1 MKRKS
6 MKLTSF
12 LVAASLLI
20 GTPAQAVLGQG
31 QDTKIEVEESIDAAE
46 ENTEELPEEMILET
60 ETGIE
65 QEMQDTE
72 EPEVTE
78 DGTEIAAEIEDNLTY
93 ISHDGSYKV
102 DGFVCYV
109 KEDNTICID
118 AYDTAYL
125 GEDKSVVIPEQID
138 GYPVT
143 EIGEF
148 AFYNKEVQSV
158 VFPSTLTK
166 IGKQAFDL
174 STLKEFS
181 FAGDQTV
188 EVGESAFAAT
198 DMEEIVVPKNIKNIP
213 KGCFSQSAYA
223 KSIVIEEGVETV
235 GEFGFSTCQNVVS
248 IKIPSTVTDIS
259 DYAFTNCIKV
269 KNLIIANGVKNIGF
283 QAFCGLLALTS
294 VTLPKSITSIGEEVF
309 RDCSNLVIS
318 CYTDTSSHRYAEDN
332 GFDYI
337 LLDQPT
343 YTISYQLGGGKN
355 HSENP
360 ASYMVSTK
368 TFELKEPTRAGY
380 VFKGWY
386 TDAEYKNQI
395 TQIEKGTTGDMVL
408 YASWDGMP
416 YTIRFYGNGGKLSDG
431 EEFHYQKT
439 AYGNSATLWKNA
451 FVRPGYRFEGWNDG
465 STHYAD
471 QANTSVLKVLNGE
484 GTVTGNSY
492 GLSAEWT
499 PVSYKVSYT
508 LNGGTIASSAPKTF
522 TVEDGAI
529 SIPDPVRSGYTFT
542 GWFTDEALTKYLG
555 SLESGFSC
563 DEYFKNLTLYA
574 GWEKKSGNT
583 AAVTEYSIVFDGN
596 GATSGTMEAMK
607 KLKYDKKYTLTANAF
622 KRSGY
627 TFTGWNT
634 KKDGSGKAYQ
644 NKAEVKN
651 LTSKSGGKVTLYAQ
665 WKKAKQTEK
674 KYTITYKLNK
684 GKNNTS
690 NPTSYTK
697 KTATIK
703 FKNATRKGYS
713 FKGWYKDKKYQK
725 KVTQIKKGSTGN
737 VTLYAKWT
745 ANQYTIK
752 FNGNG
757 ATSGSMKAVK
767 NCKYDKK
774 YTLKKNSFKRKGY
787 TFAGWNTKKDGS
799 GKNYKNKAE
808 VKNLT
813 SKSGGTVTL
822 YAQWKKK

>member
-20 GTPAQAVLGQG
+20 GTPAQAVLGQE

-109 KEDNTICID
+109 KEDDTICID

-125 GEDKSVVIPEQID
+125 GEDKSVVIPEEIN
-138 GYPVT
+138 GYQVT

-148 AFYNKEVQSV
+148 AFYNEEVQSV

-166 IGKQAFDL
+166 IGKQAFDQCAL
-174 STLKEFS
+174 EGFS

-188 EVGESAFAAT
+188 EVGEFAFAET
-198 DMEEIVVPKNIKNIP
+198 SIENIVVPANIKSIP
-213 KGCFSQSAYA
+213 KGCFGENLEV
-223 KSIVIEEGVETV
+223 KSIVIEEGVETI
-235 GEFGFSTCQNVVS
+235 GEYAFQYNQYATSV
-248 IKIPSTVTDIS
+248 KIPSTVTTIGEN
-259 DYAFTNCIKV
+259 AFVGEIRV
-269 KNLIIANGVKNIGF
+269 KQLEIADGVKTIDTR
-283 QAFCGLLALTS
+283 AFDGLEVLTA
-294 VTLPKSITSIGEEVF
+294 VTLPKSITSIGEEAF
-309 RDCSNLVIS
+309 IRCNNLVIS

-355 HSENP
+355 HPENP

-368 TFELKEPTRAGY
+368 TFELNEPTRAGY

-386 TDAEYKNQI
+386 TDAGYKNQI

-439 AYGNSATLWKNA
+439 AYGNSATLWKNV
-451 FVRPGYRFEGWNDG
+451 FVRPGYRFAGWNDG

-471 QANTSVLKVLNGE
+471 QASMSLLNVLNGQ
-484 GTVTGNSY
+484 GTITGNSY

-508 LNGGTIASSAPKTF
+508 LNGGTISSSAPKTF
-522 TVEDGAI
+522 TVEEYI
-529 SIPDPVRSGYTFT
+529 QIPDPVRSGYEFT
-542 GWFTDEALTKYLG
+542 GWYTDEALTKYLG
-555 SLESGFSC
+555 SLEGGFSC
-563 DEYFKNLTLYA
+563 GQYFKNLTLYA
-574 GWEKKSGNT
+574 GWKKNADNT
-583 AAVTEYSIVFDGN
+583 VTSTEYSIVFDGN
-596 GATSGTMEAMK
+596 GATFGTMETMK

-634 KKDGSGKAYQ
+634 KKDGSGKVYQ

-684 GKNNTS
+684 GKNNKS

>member
-20 GTPAQAVLGQG
+20 GTPAQAVLGQE

-46 ENTEELPEEMILET
+46 ENTEEFPEEMILET

-148 AFYNKEVQSV
+148 AFYNEEVQSV

-294 VTLPKSITSIGEEVF
+294 VTLSKSITSIGEEVF
-309 RDCSNLVIS
+309 RDCNNLVIS

-355 HSENP
+355 HPDNP
-360 ASYMVSTK
+360 DSYMVSTK
-368 TFELKEPTRAGY
+368 TFELKEPTRGGY
-380 VFKGWY
+380 DFTGWY
-386 TDAEYKNQI
+386 IDAECKNQVTAI
-395 TQIEKGTTGDMVL
+395 QKGSTGNLVL
-408 YASWDGMP
+408 YAGWKGMP
-416 YTIRFYGNGGKLSDG
+416 YTIRFYGNGGCLSDG

-471 QANTSVLKVLNGE
+471 QASTSLLNVLNGQ
-484 GTVTGNSY
+484 GTITGNSY

-508 LNGGTIASSAPKTF
+508 LNGGTISSSAPKTF
-522 TVEDGAI
+522 TVEEYI
-529 SIPDPVRSGYTFT
+529 QIPDPVRSGYEFT
-542 GWFTDEALTKYLG
+542 GWYTDEALTKYLG
-555 SLESGFSC
+555 SLEGGFSC
-563 DEYFKNLTLYA
+563 GQYFKNLTLYA

-596 GATSGTMEAMK
+596 GVTSGTMEAMK

-684 GKNNTS
+684 GKNNKS

-703 FKNATRKGYS
+703 FKNAARKGYS

-774 YTLKKNSFKRKGY
+774 YTLKKNTFKRKGY
-787 TFAGWNTKKDGS
+787 IFAGWNTKKDGS

>member
-20 GTPAQAVLGQG
+20 GTPAQAVLGQE

-46 ENTEELPEEMILET
+46 ENTEEFPEEMILET

-148 AFYNKEVQSV
+148 AFYNEEVQSV

-294 VTLPKSITSIGEEVF
+294 VTLSKSITSIGEEVF
-309 RDCSNLVIS
+309 RDCNNLVIS

-355 HSENP
+355 HPDNP
-360 ASYMVSTK
+360 DSYMVSTK
-368 TFELKEPTRAGY
+368 TFELKEPTRGGY
-380 VFKGWY
+380 DFTGWY
-386 TDAEYKNQI
+386 IDAECKNQVTAI
-395 TQIEKGTTGDMVL
+395 QKGSTGNLVL
-408 YASWDGMP
+408 YAGWKGMP
-416 YTIRFYGNGGKLSDG
+416 YTIRFYGNGGCLSDG

-471 QANTSVLKVLNGE
+471 QASTSLLNVLNGQ
-484 GTVTGNSY
+484 GTITGNSY

-508 LNGGTIASSAPKTF
+508 LNGGTISSSAPKTF
-522 TVEDGAI
+522 TVEEYI
-529 SIPDPVRSGYTFT
+529 QIPDPVRSGYEFT
-542 GWFTDEALTKYLG
+542 GWYTDEALTKYLG
-555 SLESGFSC
+555 SLEGGFSC
-563 DEYFKNLTLYA
+563 GQYFKNLTLYA

-684 GKNNTS
+684 GKNNKS

-703 FKNATRKGYS
+703 FKNAARKGYS

-774 YTLKKNSFKRKGY
+774 YTLKKNTFKRKGY